1 MRSQRTRS
9 LGQRPRLILVLTLLA
24 VSYSA
29 ELTARALLPILL
41 RDHPLLLVSLDS
53 NTHDV
58 LLAGL
63 KLPLAELVVV
73 AVAWRFAVRFVH
85 YLVGLWYGDVT
96 LRWLRRKWTPSA
108 FFLKRV
114 EVTFDKIGVPAVVLF
129 SDNWI
134 CLLAGATGMRMT
146 RFAVLSLAGTLLH
159 VFTLVLIMRHTQGA
173 LGKVATFIDGDVA
186 PLTIICIIATVAAIT
201 VMTTIHRAKIRE
213 FIADFQTEEENQN
226 SNENDKGKGDDA
238 L

>member
-1 MRSQRTRS
+1 MRSRRTRR

-24 VSYSA
+24 VIYGA

-63 KLPLAELVVV
+63 KLPLAELVVA
-73 AVAWRFAVRFVH
+73 AVAWRFAVHFVH

-96 LRWLRRKWTPSA
+96 LRWLRRKWMPSA

-129 SDNWI
+129 SDDWI
-134 CLLAGATGMRMT
+134 CLLAGTTGMRMT
-146 RFAVLSLAGTLLH
+146 RFAVLNMAGTLLH
-159 VFTLVLIMRHTQGA
+159 VFALVLVMRHTQGA
-173 LGKVATFIDGDVA
+173 LGRLATFIDGDVV
-186 PLTIICIIATVAAIT
+186 PLTIICIIATLAAVT
-201 VMTTIHRAKIRE
+201 VMIAIHRGKIRE
-213 FIADFQTEEENQN
+213 FIANLKSDEENLN
-226 SNENDKGKGDDA
+226 SNEKDEGKGDDA
-238 L
+238 

>member
-1 MRSQRTRS
+1 M
-9 LGQRPRLILVLTLLA
+9 LTLLA
-24 VSYSA
+24 VMYSA
-29 ELTARALLPILL
+29 ELTARALLPVLL

-63 KLPLAELVVV
+63 KLPVAELVVV
-73 AVAWRFAVRFVH
+73 AVAWRFAVHFVH

-96 LRWLRRKWTPSA
+96 LRWLRRKWAPSA
-108 FFLKRV
+108 FFLKKL
-114 EVTFDKIGVPAVVLF
+114 EAIFDKIGAPAVFLF
-129 SDNWI
+129 NDNWV

-146 RFAVLSLAGTLLH
+146 RFAVLHLTGTLLH

-173 LGKVATFIDGDVA
+173 LDKVAAFIDGDVA
-186 PLTIICIIATVAAIT
+186 PLTIICIIATLAIAT
-201 VMTTIHRAKIRE
+201 VMAATHHGKIRE
-213 FIADFQTEEENQN
+213 FIADLQTKEKDLN
-226 SNENDKGKGDDA
+226 SNENDEGEGDA